1 MIKGLLGIIFILCSA
16 ALLKFYYTPEVS
28 KKNNNLFQSY
38 LQKEIESKK
47 QKKELPADWSFIRS
61 VKYKFQSEKCNKLL
75 GGLPVVITH
84 PQGTVRLDVT
94 FMDEPG
100 SENIVL
106 VQFNLINLKTN
117 NLVYEFFLR
126 VDLSQLK
133 N

>member
-16 ALLKFYYTPEVS
+16 ALFKFYYAPEAPK
-28 KKNNNLFQSY
+28 KKNVFQAY
-38 LQKEIESKK
+38 LLKEIEAKS
-47 QKKELPADWSFIRS
+47 QKKELPADWNLIRT
-61 VKYKFQSEKCNKLL
+61 VKYKFQSDKCNKLL
-75 GGLPVVITH
+75 GGLPIVQTQ
-84 PQGTVRLDVT
+84 PQGVLRLDMT

-100 SENIVL
+100 SESIVL

-126 VDLSQLK
+126 IDLSQLK